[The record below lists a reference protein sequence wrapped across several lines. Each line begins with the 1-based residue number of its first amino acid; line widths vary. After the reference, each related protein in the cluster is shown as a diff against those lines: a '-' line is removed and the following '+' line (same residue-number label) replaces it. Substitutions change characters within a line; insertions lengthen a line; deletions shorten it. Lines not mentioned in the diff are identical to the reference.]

1 MDQTNIISGLVKLIQ
16 KAEAELPTDVI
27 QALEKAYL
35 IEEGLAKTQIA
46 TILTNI
52 QVSQKSQRPMCQ
64 DTGIQTFYVSLGV
77 DSPYRAELN
86 NLIAAG
92 VKVATQ
98 QIPLRPNTVDPL
110 TGDNHQDNTGHYI
123 PHVTWELVPGDKV
136 WVTAFPKGGG
146 SENMSRLGMLKPSE
160 GLQAVKNF
168 VVNAVTN
175 AGGQPC
181 PPTIVGVGIG
191 GGADLA
197 LKIAKKALLRP
208 IGRTHANPAIA
219 MIENELISQLNASG
233 IGPMGLGGKTTVL
246 DVKIEVAHRHPA
258 SLPVGLVV
266 QCWANRRARLLLHAD
281 GTWEVQ

>member
-1 MDQTNIISGLVKLIQ
+1 M
-16 KAEAELPTDVI
+16 
-27 QALEKAYL
+27 

-136 WVTAFPKGGG
+136 WVSACAST
-146 SENMSRLGMLKPSE
+146 PS
-160 GLQAVKNF
+160 
-168 VVNAVTN
+168 TS
-175 AGGQPC
+175 
-181 PPTIVGVGIG
+181 PPFFSSVIS
-191 GGADLA
+191 
-197 LKIAKKALLRP
+197 P
-208 IGRTHANPAIA
+208 S
-219 MIENELISQLNASG
+219 LISTVGSCPQL
-233 IGPMGLGGKTTVL
+233 
-246 DVKIEVAHRHPA
+246 
-258 SLPVGLVV
+258 
-266 QCWANRRARLLLHAD
+266 Q
-281 GTWEVQ
+281 